1 MYVAL
6 CHFEDLYFIRICILS
21 FGGLSMRDDRFTNLE
36 RDIIRTVGR
45 VLSSQDLSDLKNTIY
60 GAMDQV
66 EKVTQKT
73 AQKVQNTCDELRR
86 ESKSSTQEA
95 STYHNYNTSS
105 RRYSNQP
112 QQSYTRQYPSAY
124 RNLKVKGTTGAGLWL
139 AFSICGI
146 VLGACSALLGSVVS
160 WLVGF
165 GSAAMSLIGGGIVTG
180 ASIISTVFAGKS
192 LSKLGRFKKYLK
204 AIGNHPM
211 YTVKEIAAQSG
222 CSEDRVYADL
232 PKFLTS
238 VTFPFAKLDD
248 EKTCL
253 ILEKETY
260 QQYLD
265 LKENRRKLEAEEAER
280 KARLAANPNAAA
292 VEEMKKN
299 GLEYLHKIRLVN
311 DALPEQRISEKLD
324 RLENICRKIFDYV
337 EKHPNKLPQIR
348 KLMSYYLPMTLKLVE
363 TYEQLEAHRVQSASI
378 EESKEEIHSALDKI
392 NMAFEN
398 LFDRLLENE
407 RMDLSA
413 DISVLETMLAQE
425 GLTDHTNN
433 INSK

>member
-1 MYVAL
+1 
-6 CHFEDLYFIRICILS
+6 
-21 FGGLSMRDDRFTNLE
+21 MRDDRFTNLE
-36 RDIIRTVGR
+36 KDIIRTVGR
-45 VLSSQDLSDLKNTIY
+45 VLSSQDLSDLKDTIY
-60 GAMDQV
+60 GAMEQV

-73 AQKVQNTCDELRR
+73 AQKVQDTCDELRK
-86 ESKSSTQEA
+86 ENQNNTQNSYAQKA
-95 STYHNYNTSS
+95 STYRNYNTSA

-112 QQSYTRQYPSAY
+112 QQSYSHQYPTIY
-124 RNLKVKGTTGAGLWL
+124 RNLKIKGTTGTGLWL

-146 VLGACSALLGSVVS
+146 VIGACAALFTGVFSLLGMSAEFFAATTIPS
-160 WLVGF
+160 LVF
-165 GSAAMSLIGGGIVTG
+165 TG
-180 ASIISTVFAGKS
+180 ASIVSTVFAGKK
-192 LSKLGRFKKYLK
+192 LNKLGRYKKYLQ
-204 AIGNHPM
+204 AIGNQPM

-222 CSEDRVYADL
+222 CNEDRVYTDL
-232 PKFLTS
+232 PKFLSS
-238 VTFPFAKLDD
+238 VSFPFAKLDD

-265 LKENRRKLEAEEAER
+265 LKENRRKLEAEEAKR
-280 KARLAANPNAAA
+280 KARLAADPNAAA

-324 RLENICRKIFDYV
+324 RLESICRKIFDYV

-392 NMAFEN
+392 NLAFEN

-425 GLTDHTNN
+425 GLTNHTNN
-433 INSK
+433 ITPK